1 LRSNGEM
8 FDVIVVGAGNA
19 GLVSAISAKYH
30 ASRVLLLEKSPE
42 WMRGGNSRHT
52 RDIRYAH
59 GDDDPYTEGSYPEE
73 ELLEDLLRVGGEQ
86 VNKELA
92 SLCVM
97 ESANVLSWMS
107 EQGVRWQQ
115 PIKGTLHLSRTCRF
129 FLGGGKAAVNSYF
142 KKAQQ
147 MGIKV
152 MYDASVEDVLIDGSS
167 VNGVVIEH
175 LGERKTLMARAVILA
190 SGGFESNV
198 GWLREHWGA
207 AIDNF
212 VIRGTPHNDGKPL
225 AALLR
230 EGALPVGEP
239 RAAHA
244 VCVDA
249 RAPKF
254 DGGIVTRLDATPF
267 GIVLNKHCQRF
278 YDEGEDIW
286 PKRYAIWGGMI
297 GHQPDQVAYAVVDSR
312 MISQFLPSL
321 YRPYTG
327 QTLPELGVAMGLD
340 PAAFTATVEDYNRH
354 VKRGGTFNPAILD
367 NCSTEG
373 LNPPKSHWAVPIEA
387 PPFYGYV
394 VRPGITFTYLGL
406 AVDETT
412 RVITKSASPFTNLY
426 AAGEIMSGS
435 ILTRGYL
442 GGFGLT
448 IGGVFGR
455 IAGKEAAKHAAS

>member
-1 LRSNGEM
+1 MQDEL

-19 GLVSAISAKYH
+19 GLVSAISARRH
-30 ASRVLLLEKSPE
+30 GARVLLLEKSPE

-59 GDDDPYTEGSYPEE
+59 GADDPFTEGAYPEE
-73 ELLEDLLRVGGEQ
+73 ELLEDLLRVGGER
-86 VNKELA
+86 VNRDLA
-92 SLCVM
+92 QLCVR
-97 ESANVLSWMS
+97 ESANILTWMS

-115 PIKGTLHLSRTCRF
+115 PLKGTLHLSRTCRF
-129 FLGGGKAAVNSYF
+129 FLGGGKAAVNTYF
-142 KKAQQ
+142 RTAQR
-147 MGIKV
+147 MGIEV
-152 MYDASVEDVLIDGSS
+152 LYDAAVQDILIAGQTVE
-167 VNGVVIEH
+167 GVVIERQ
-175 LGERKTLMARAVILA
+175 GQRKTFRARAVILA
-190 SGGFESNV
+190 SGGFEANV
-198 GWLREHWGA
+198 EWLREHWGA

-212 VIRGTPHNDGKPL
+212 VIRGTPHNDGRPL
-225 AALLR
+225 AVLLQV
-230 EGALPVGEP
+230 GAMPVGEP

-249 RAPKF
+249 RAPRF

-267 GIVLNKHCQRF
+267 GIVVNQHCRRF

-297 GHQPDQVAYAVVDSR
+297 GEQPGQIAYAVVDSR
-312 MISQFLPSL
+312 MIRNFLPSL
-321 YRPYTG
+321 YRPYQADTF
-327 QTLPELGVAMGLD
+327 PELGAAMGLD
-340 PAAFTATVEDYNRH
+340 PAAFAATVEEYNRH
-354 VKRGGTFNPAILD
+354 ASRDGNFNPAILD

-373 LNPPKSHWAVPIEA
+373 LSPPKSHWAVPLEV
-387 PPFYGYV
+387 PPFYGYAM
-394 VRPGITFTYLGL
+394 RPGITFTYLGL

-412 RVITKSASPFTNLY
+412 RVQMKSGPPFANLY

-455 IAGKEAAKHAAS
+455 IAGKEAAQHAAD